1 MAGNINL
8 LSIIALI
15 NINNQLFNMS
25 VRIILFYYVKFT
37 MLITLNNRGVNH
49 TYLIVRYD
57 TLSTELC

>member
-49 TYLIVRYD
+49 TYLIVRD